1 MAKKNNALEQ
11 HIEQA
16 LIPKP
21 SQAKLIE
28 KRFYDD
34 FDDIYRYYHD
44 ASGKLE
50 LTDKQNEQLSRWRWI
65 REWMV
70 SWNAD
75 TDREIIQAIL
85 VEFDISERQAY
96 IDLKNTKRFF
106 AAIEPVQK
114 EYEKVMMIG
123 RLKRTIKKL
132 TADGSAKALAAAAK
146 AEEILA
152 KVMGIFE
159 PENQMPV
166 PVLVEITPIF
176 DPSIL
181 GVEPIPEERLAKLL
195 KAFGQKK
202 EEERRLEI
210 EDVDFEMVMHGNAQQ

>member
-21 SQAKLIE
+21 SQAKIIE

-44 ASGKLE
+44 ATGKLE

-106 AAIEPVQK
+106 ASIEPVQK

-181 GVEPIPEERLAKLL
+181 GVEPIPEERLTKLL